1 MERPS
6 IFITGAAAGIGR
18 ATAELFAERG
28 WFVGLYDVDEAGV
41 RALSAQLA
49 PGATCAGRLDV
60 TDPAAF
66 AAALAQFW
74 QASGQRLDLL
84 FNNAGIVA
92 VDDFEKVPLA
102 RCHALVDVNL
112 KGVINGCHAAADYLK
127 RTPGARVISMSSAS
141 AMYGTPAF
149 AAYGA
154 TKFAVKGLTEA
165 LNIEWARFGITVMD
179 VLPLFVD
186 TPMTRQFEMHPK
198 SMDTLGMGLVAD
210 DIARTVWRA
219 AHWRWWPRVHWYPGA
234 QGWFLAL
241 ANKLMPAWFT
251 RLTTKLVSGY

>member
-1 MERPS
+1 VSQPA

-18 ATAELFAERG
+18 ATAELFASRG
-28 WFVGLYDVDEAGV
+28 WFVGLYDVNEPGV
-41 RALSAQLA
+41 GELAQQL
-49 PGATCAGRLDV
+49 GTKTCAGKLDV

-74 QASGQRLDLL
+74 HAAGQRLDLL

-92 VDDFEKVPLA
+92 VDGFERIPLA
-102 RCHALVDVNL
+102 RHHAIVDVNF
-112 KGVINGCHAAADYLK
+112 KGVINGFHAAADYLK

-141 AMYGTPAF
+141 AMYGTPDF
-149 AAYGA
+149 ASYCA
-154 TKFAVKGLTEA
+154 TKFGVKGLTEA
-165 LNIEWARFGITVMD
+165 LNIEWARHGVTVMD

-186 TPMTRQFEMHPK
+186 TPMVRNFEMHPK
-198 SMDTLGMGLVAD
+198 SMDTLGMGLVAQ

-219 AHWRWWPRVHWYPGA
+219 AHWRLWPRVHWYPSA

-241 ANKLMPAWFT
+241 ANKLMPGWFT
-251 RLTTKLVSGY
+251 RLTTKMVSGY